1 MDGPDLLPLRSFLDL
16 AETGSFTRTAA
27 RVRRTQSAVSLQI
40 RRLEEL
46 LGVTLFH
53 RTTRTVALTPE
64 GERLLPHARAVIDA
78 AEALVARFRTPGEIA
93 GDVRLG
99 CPEDVASADLPA
111 ILAGFTLR
119 HPRVRLHVRCDL
131 TLHLVEQFEA
141 GGFDLIVI
149 KQDPALPLP
158 GARLLRDEPLAWVGA
173 ADAGRGPLLP
183 AAGQPVPL
191 VLAPAP
197 CVYRQRALEALATAG
212 AVPDIVYASPS
223 EAGQVAAVRAG
234 LGITVLPRR
243 RVPEDLAEQAEGW
256 PPLAHAAICLLASA
270 RPTGATEALARHIA
284 DRLAAPGT

>member
-1 MDGPDLLPLRSFLDL
+1 MDGLDLLPLRSFLDL

-53 RTTRTVALTPE
+53 RTTRTVALTPD

-111 ILAGFTLR
+111 ILAGFALMN
-119 HPRVRLHVRCDL
+119 PRVRLHVRCDL

-149 KQDPALPLP
+149 KQDPARLLP

-173 ADAGRGPLLP
+173 AEDSHVPQS
-183 AAGQPVPL
+183 AAGLPVPL

-197 CVYRQRALEALATAG
+197 CVYRQRALEALAAAG

-243 RVPEDLAEQAEGW
+243 RVPADLVERAEGW
-256 PPLAHAAICLLASA
+256 PPLAPAAICLLASP

-284 DRLAAPGT
+284 DHLAAPRT